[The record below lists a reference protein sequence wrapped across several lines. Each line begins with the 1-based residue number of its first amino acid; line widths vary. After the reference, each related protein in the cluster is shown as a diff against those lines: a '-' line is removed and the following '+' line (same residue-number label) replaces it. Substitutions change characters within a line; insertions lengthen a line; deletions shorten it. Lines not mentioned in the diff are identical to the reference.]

1 MQIYVANIVGNIRRE
16 AKRYDM
22 VYAVTTTMRD
32 KCPSRC
38 GVSRD
43 SLYVDLLYSQSYHKR
58 WRIVSMDIIKVFGAN
73 LRKYRTKK
81 GLSQEQFAEICGLHR
96 TYISDIECFQRNVS
110 LENVQRIAD
119 ALGIESYKLLQEE

>member
-1 MQIYVANIVGNIRRE
+1 
-16 AKRYDM
+16 
-22 VYAVTTTMRD
+22 
-32 KCPSRC
+32 
-38 GVSRD
+38 
-43 SLYVDLLYSQSYHKR
+43 
-58 WRIVSMDIIKVFGAN
+58 MDIIKVFGAN

-119 ALGIESYKLLQEE
+119 ALGIESYKRLQEE